1 MENRRLMT
9 HHTSMVFSTFLKG
22 KRKALCESLNCQN
35 FTSPVANILNQFTHS
50 TSFFALLWSC
60 FSRVNILPNLD
71 EANASDLPESSMAAL
86 SANQWDIVFVQEF
99 TYSSQ
104 QLFYTRTPPDRERTE
119 ILVFVNSC
127 IWSHA
132 FISNWTV
139 CFCFSFPPPQ
149 AEKTDGVYAS
159 IYVNEHERTSSS
171 QDYRVLYD
179 YTAQVNKGFKLN
191 IANSVRFKTKCWSKH
206 LESIHCVKELL
217 ASLPFSEEDT

>member
-22 KRKALCESLNCQN
+22 KRKALCESLNCQK

-132 FISNWTV
+132 FISNWTL
-139 CFCFSFPPPQ
+139 CFCFSFPPSTSR
-149 AEKTDGVYAS
+149 ENRWGLR
-159 IYVNEHERTSSS
+159 IYLCKWTWKNFIITGLQSTLWLHSPGKQRL
-171 QDYRVLYD
+171 Q
-179 YTAQVNKGFKLN
+179 
-191 IANSVRFKTKCWSKH
+191 TKYCKQCQ
-206 LESIHCVKELL
+206 I
-217 ASLPFSEEDT
+217 